1 MVKLRRTVGILAA
14 AVMAGVLPV
23 LVAAPAHATSGDC
36 TNYMHNMRYR
46 VGSQVISA
54 CDRGAARGLSSAT
67 ARPECQG
74 MLVLA
79 GVKNPGHIQEACYQ
93 ASRPA

>member
-1 MVKLRRTVGILAA
+1 MVELRRTIGLVAA
-14 AVMAGVLPV
+14 AVMAGALPV

-54 CDRGAARGLSSAT
+54 CDRGAARGVGSAT
-67 ARPECQG
+67 AQPACQG

-79 GVKNPGHIQEACYQ
+79 GVKHAGHVQEACYQ